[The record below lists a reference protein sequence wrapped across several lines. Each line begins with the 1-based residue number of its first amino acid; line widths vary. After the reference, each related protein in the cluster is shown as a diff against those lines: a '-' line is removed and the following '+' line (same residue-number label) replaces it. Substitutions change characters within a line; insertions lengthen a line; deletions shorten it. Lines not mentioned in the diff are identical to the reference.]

1 MQTFLSFYTRPAL
14 ALVVAP
20 AARADNPFRIRP
32 QGSTCRRVLSR
43 IADASDGELCAGLER
58 CIASTR

>member
-1 MQTFLSFYTRPAL
+1 MQTFLSFYARPSL

-20 AARADNPFRIRP
+20 AARDADPFGIRP

-43 IADASDGELCAGLER
+43 IADAPDGELCAGLER
-58 CIASTR
+58 CVASTR